1 MKIIVGAG
9 KTKYNG
15 WVSTQ
20 ENELNL
26 LNLEQWERLKENE
39 EIEAILAEHV
49 WEHLSLEDGIKAAE
63 NCYKFLK
70 PGDYVRCAVPD
81 KNFKNALY
89 QSMIKVGGPGHEAH
103 PAAEHKMVYDY
114 KTLVK
119 VFEEAGF
126 EVTLLEYCD
135 EQGDFHYKE
144 WDESK
149 GKICRSYRFDN
160 RNSRGKLGMVSI
172 IIDAVKPF
180 NK

>member
-1 MKIIVGAG
+1 MVMKIIVGAG

-70 PGDYVRCAVPD
+70 PGGYVRCAVPD

-89 QSMIKVGGPGHEAH
+89 QSMIKVGGPGHESH
-103 PAAEHKMVYDY
+103 QAAEHKMVYY
-114 KTLVK
+114 YNNLVK
-119 VFEEAGF
+119 VFD
-126 EVTLLEYCD
+126 TLEGVINNLP
-135 EQGDFHYKE
+135 
-144 WDESK
+144 SK
-149 GKICRSYRFDN
+149 KPLLILFSPSCVSYDQY
-160 RNSRGKLGMVSI
+160 SSYIERGSE
-172 IIDAVKPF
+172 F
-180 NK
+180 NKLIKRHCNL

>member
-63 NCYKFLK
+63 NCYRFLK
-70 PGDYVRCAVPD
+70 PGGYVRCAVPD
-81 KNFKNALY
+81 KNFKNDLY
-89 QSMIKVGGPGHEAH
+89 QIMIKV
-103 PAAEHKMVYDY
+103 
-114 KTLVK
+114 
-119 VFEEAGF
+119 
-126 EVTLLEYCD
+126 
-135 EQGDFHYKE
+135 
-144 WDESK
+144 
-149 GKICRSYRFDN
+149 
-160 RNSRGKLGMVSI
+160 
-172 IIDAVKPF
+172 
-180 NK
+180 